1 MGDVMKNI
9 VLIGFM
15 GTGKSS
21 VGRLLARRLKRPF
34 IDTDKKIEV
43 ECGMS
48 IPEIFENHGEVF
60 FRTKEKSVVA
70 KVSRYTNAVIST
82 GGGVVL
88 AAENISRL
96 RTNGVIITLSASAD
110 AILERTARR
119 NNRPLL
125 NQPDRKQA
133 IEKLLKERSSLY
145 GAGDFI
151 IDTTNNTPQEI
162 VDTIVTFLREGGYLR
177 G

>member
-1 MGDVMKNI
+1 MRNI

-15 GTGKSS
+15 GTGKSCI
-21 VGRLLARRLKRPF
+21 GRLLASRLKRPF

-43 ECGMS
+43 ECGIS
-48 IPEIFENHGEVF
+48 IPEIFETHGEVY
-60 FRTKEKSVVA
+60 FRNKEKSVIA

-88 AAENISRL
+88 SPENFRRL
-96 RTNGVIITLSASAD
+96 RYNGVVISLTASLD
-110 AILERTARR
+110 TILERTARR

-133 IEKLLKERSSLY
+133 VEKLLNERASLY
-145 GAGDFI
+145 GAGDYI
-151 IDTTNNTPQEI
+151 VDTTNYTPHQVVDII
-162 VDTIVTFLREGGYLR
+162 VAFLREGGYLR
-177 G
+177 GKP